1 MRRRSPRR
9 KPFDSVVARMIPIDR
24 LMAAKDELRTQF
36 QAGKPYPHV
45 VIDNFFDPEILR
57 RLIADFPSQGGRDW
71 IQYDTQNEI
80 KATSRGIADLSLFTQ
95 AFFLQICAEPMMEF
109 LRHVTG
115 HADLVP
121 DPLFHGG
128 GLHESP
134 RGGWA
139 ERACRLDAASGAAA
153 GPAAQPDHLSQRRL
167 GPGLGRRARPG
178 RPRQA
183 RRPAPAW
190 SPLFN
195 RAVIFETNDETLHGF
210 PDPMTCPVDI
220 TRKSVSL
227 FYWSPDPEAIKK
239 ASFITFLPGKKH
251 TRLKAIAR
259 SFVPPI
265 TYVARDKLAALVR
278 SRLRRN
284 RTRS

>member
-1 MRRRSPRR
+1 MNVSLASP
-9 KPFDSVVARMIPIDR
+9 PSGSAQITGTQSFDAVVDRMIPIDR
-24 LMAAKDELRTQF
+24 LMAAKDEFRAQF
-36 QAGKPYPHV
+36 RAGKPYPNV

-57 RLIADFPSQGGRDW
+57 RL
-71 IQYDTQNEI
+71 NEI
-80 KATSRGIADLSLFTQ
+80 KTTSRGIADLSLFTQ
-95 AFFLQICAEPMMEF
+95 AFFLQICAEPMMDW
-109 LRHVTG
+109 LRYVTG

-134 RGGWA
+134 RGGWLNVHVDWTQHPVLPLA
-139 ERACRLDAASGAAA
+139 
-153 GPAAQPDHLSQRRL
+153 RRL
-167 GPGLGRRARPG
+167 NLIIYLNEGWD
-178 RPRQA
+178 
-183 RRPAPAW
+183 PAW
-190 SPLFN
+190 GGALDLVDHVTKQAGASVAPIFN

-210 PDPMTCPVDI
+210 PDPMTCPIDV

-251 TRLKAIAR
+251 TRFKALAR

-278 SRLRRN
+278 SKLRGRK
-284 RTRS
+284 TT